1 MEAGLA
7 ILGHDL
13 LFSVYCG
20 CCNSKGIIMNKHD
33 QEELLQKIDKIQ
45 NSECEDCDANVD
57 YRDKY
62 SKDLEEIYT
71 ELNDTISHLQKR
83 RIY

>member
-1 MEAGLA
+1 
-7 ILGHDL
+7 
-13 LFSVYCG
+13 
-20 CCNSKGIIMNKHD
+20 MNKHD